1 MRLGVFDCLVGVN
14 LLREG
19 LDLPEVALVA
29 IMDADIESF
38 LRDKRS
44 LIQTIGRAARNV
56 DAHVLMY
63 ADKITNSMRNAIDE
77 TDRRRAIQ
85 VAYNQEHGITPLSVR
100 REVTKS
106 ITSLQQ
112 AISQASKR
120 KKKDDKVLTE
130 PELQKKLADLE
141 YEMRKAAENLDF
153 EIAIALREQWLE
165 LQKKK

>member
-1 MRLGVFDCLVGVN
+1 
-14 LLREG
+14 
-19 LDLPEVALVA
+19 
-29 IMDADIESF
+29 
-38 LRDKRS
+38 
-44 LIQTIGRAARNV
+44 
-56 DAHVLMY
+56 MY

-85 VAYNQEHGITPLSVR
+85 VTYNEEHGITPLSVR

-112 AISQASKR
+112 AISQASKG

-141 YEMRKAAENLDF
+141 YEMRKAAEDLDF
-153 EIAIALREQWLE
+153 EKAIALREQWLE
-165 LQKKK
+165 LQKTKKR